1 MRMRR
6 ACKPNRHRPGKFM
19 SYILD
24 ALKRAEAERERG
36 AVPGLHARQMLT
48 PTPHMAGRA
57 QRRVWTGAGMVLG
70 LAGMAAAG
78 LWFWQKTP
86 DAAVQ
91 VAAVQPVVA
100 SPVVPTPLASP
111 ASAPIPTPAPA
122 PTPAPKPA
130 PKPKPKLPAVAEEA
144 SRPQSA
150 TASTPR
156 EAAPSPVPAAVPAV
170 SLPAAKSAAAERALA
185 AKPPPP
191 PKPDPI
197 AKAPASQAAPAV
209 RRLSD
214 LPEEVRRQIPPLTIT
229 GSVYSANP
237 EKRLLLVNN
246 QVLAQGSLAAPEVT
260 LVEIQ
265 AKSSV
270 FSFRGTRF
278 RVVY

>member
-1 MRMRR
+1 
-6 ACKPNRHRPGKFM
+6 M

-36 AVPGLHARQMLT
+36 AVPGLHARQTLT

-100 SPVVPTPLASP
+100 SPAVPAPLASP
-111 ASAPIPTPAPA
+111 ASAPLPTPAPA

-130 PKPKPKLPAVAEEA
+130 PKPKPPAVAEEA
-144 SRPQSA
+144 SRPQPTA
-150 TASTPR
+150 ASTPR
-156 EAAPSPVPAAVPAV
+156 EAAPSPVPAAVPTVSAA

-191 PKPDPI
+191 PKPDPV
-197 AKAPASQAAPAV
+197 AKAPASQTAPAV

-214 LPEEVRRQIPPLTIT
+214 LPEDMRRQIPPLTIT

-237 EKRLLLVNN
+237 DKRLLLVNN